1 MAQFLINKWLK
12 FNLRN
17 TVKFIKGNFA
27 NNRVFHQIEIWNEQ
41 CLAWLKRKGNYQV
54 HNTIKKRPIEVFTL
68 EKLHLREVSR
78 PLSFES
84 NHGSSITRTVHK
96 DNIIKYQS
104 NRYSVPLGTYKP
116 HGDNTVYI
124 RIDREK
130 LIIEKTPG
138 GVSIAVHPL
147 SKGKGQL
154 IKNSDHTR
162 DKSKGIQAYM
172 ETIKV
177 SFDSEEKIDIF
188 LKEIH
193 KRYPRYIRDQLQ
205 IIQRTLRDYE
215 PYVYQALETCII
227 QGLWSANDL
236 RDVAIHQANLKQ
248 KEYPI
253 LSDIQVTEAPSA
265 LIKEKASVRELD
277 GYLRILGGA

>member
-27 NNRVFHQIEIWNEQ
+27 NNRVFHQIETWNEQ

>member
-1 MAQFLINKWLK
+1 M
-12 FNLRN
+12 
-17 TVKFIKGNFA
+17 
-27 NNRVFHQIEIWNEQ
+27 
-41 CLAWLKRKGNYQV
+41 
-54 HNTIKKRPIEVFTL
+54 FTL